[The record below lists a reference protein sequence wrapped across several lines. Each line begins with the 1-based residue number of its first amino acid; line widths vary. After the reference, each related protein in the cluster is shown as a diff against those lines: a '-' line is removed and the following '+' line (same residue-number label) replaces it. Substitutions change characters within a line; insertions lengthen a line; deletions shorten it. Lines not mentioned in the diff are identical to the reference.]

1 MTHEK
6 MEKEILKNG
15 LKICTM
21 FPGMLVAI
29 GNGYFVDGENVA
41 ELYRKLKNNQKLI
54 KKMRFKK

>member
-29 GNGYFVDGENVA
+29 GNGYFVDGENIA
-41 ELYRKLKNNQKLI
+41 ELYRKLKKLL
-54 KKMRFKK
+54 KNE